1 MGYEITML
9 DFISENY
16 QDIILNTARIF
27 SSMFEIML
35 AFILTN
41 NFFKPRPKAK
51 KYDYIAFV
59 LTATLVIFLQEYT
72 DIGYWKYL
80 VEGVLLSGILI
91 LLYSGRLRHKT
102 EAIVIFASLL
112 TVSVLISNLLYSVI
126 SGQMDFI
133 PEKGTAFGSLLRITL
148 TNVTL
153 IPLSVLL
160 SVILKGFG
168 KGSSVLR
175 IWLSL
180 LLVPAVTLITF
191 SVFQYIIESYELNQQ
206 IKAYIYI
213 SCIGII
219 IINVVVFVLFWL
231 NQRQLG
237 IKRENDLLTAQ
248 INQQQMGIKN
258 LENAYNRTRNFRHDI
273 KNHLLTLNILAE
285 NGNVEEIRKYIREM
299 NGIIDE
305 SSYIRITG
313 ISAVDAILNEKLYE
327 AQSDSITT
335 NYDVMNME
343 KNSIKPVDMCI
354 IISNALDNAIEAN
367 RKIEDPEK
375 RYIKL
380 KMHGDETYSVISV
393 SNPAVTAPVRVNQ
406 NSYATSKKDAVNHGF
421 GLKSIESTAKKYDG
435 EMLTK
440 FEDGV
445 FTLVIK
451 LNAIS

>member
-1 MGYEITML
+1 ML
-9 DFISENY
+9 EFISENY

-27 SSMFEIML
+27 SSVFEIML

-41 NFFKPRPKAK
+41 NFFKARPAAK
-51 KYDYIAFV
+51 KFDYIPFV
-59 LTATLVIFLQEYT
+59 LIASLIIFLQEYT
-72 DIGYWKYL
+72 EIGYYKYV
-80 VEGVLLSGILI
+80 VELVLLSLLLI
-91 LLYSGRLRHKT
+91 FIYGGKLKHKI
-102 EAIVIFASLL
+102 EAIVIFSSIL
-112 TVSVLISNLLYSVI
+112 TVSVIVSNLLYGI
-126 SGQMDFI
+126 ITGQLNTAPDS
-133 PEKGTAFGSLLRITL
+133 PTAFGSLLRITL
-148 TNVTL
+148 ANVTL

-248 INQQQMGIKN
+248 INQQEMGIKN

-273 KNHLLTLNILAE
+273 KNHMLTLNILAE
-285 NGNVEEIRKYIREM
+285 NGNIEEIKKYIREM

-313 ISAVDAILNEKLYE
+313 ISAVDAILNEKLYA

-354 IISNALDNAIEAN
+354 ILSNALDNAIEAN

-380 KMHGDETYSVISV
+380 KIHGNDTFSIISV
-393 SNPAVTAPVRVNQ
+393 SNPTEAAPVKVNQ
-406 NSYATSKKDAVNHGF
+406 NSYLTSKRDSGNHGF

-440 FEDGV
+440 YEDGI

>member
-1 MGYEITML
+1 ML
-9 DFISENY
+9 ETISENY

-27 SSMFEIML
+27 SSVFEIML
-35 AFILTN
+35 AFLLVN

-51 KYDYIAFV
+51 KLDYIAYV
-59 LTATLVIFLQEYT
+59 VIATFIIFLQEYT
-72 DIGYWKYL
+72 DIGYYKYV
-80 VEGVLLSGILI
+80 VECVLLALLLIFMYQGKPKYKAEAIAVFSGIL
-91 LLYSGRLRHKT
+91 
-102 EAIVIFASLL
+102 A
-112 TVSVLISNLLYSVI
+112 VSVFVSNILFSVI
-126 SGQMDFI
+126 TKQMGLL
-133 PEKGTAFGSLLRITL
+133 PETATSFDALLKITL
-148 TNVTL
+148 SNVTM
-153 IPLSVLL
+153 IPLAVLV
-160 SVILKGFG
+160 SVILKGFS
-168 KGSSVLR
+168 KGSAAFR
-175 IWLSL
+175 IWISL

-191 SVFQYIIESYELNQQ
+191 SVFQYIIETYELNNQ
-206 IKAYIYI
+206 IKTAIYL

-219 IINVVVFVLFWL
+219 IINVVVFVLFWF

-248 INQQQMGIKN
+248 IYAQEVSIKN

-273 KNHLLTLNILAE
+273 KNHMLTMSILAE
-285 NGNVEEIRKYIREM
+285 SGNIEEIKKYIREM

-313 ISAVDAILNEKLYE
+313 ISAVDAILNEKLYA

-354 IISNALDNAIEAN
+354 ILSNALDNAIEAN
-367 RKIEDPEK
+367 RRIEDPEK
-375 RYIKL
+375 RFIKL
-380 KMHGDETYSVISV
+380 KMHGNHNFSVISV
-393 SNPAVTAPVRVNQ
+393 TNPAVSAPAKALGK
-406 NSYATSKKDAVNHGF
+406 SYLTSKKDVENHGF

-451 LNAIS
+451 LNASQ

>member
-9 DFISENY
+9 EFISENY

-27 SSMFEIML
+27 SSVFEIML
-35 AFILTN
+35 AFILAN
-41 NFFKPRPKAK
+41 NFFKPRPKVK
-51 KYDYIAFV
+51 KADYVAFV
-59 LTATLVIFLQEYT
+59 LTASLVIFLQEYT

-91 LLYSGRLRHKT
+91 VLFSGRLKHKI

-112 TVSVLISNLLYSVI
+112 TVSVLVSNLLYGTI
-126 SGQMDFI
+126 SAQMNFN
-133 PEKGTAFGSLLRITL
+133 PEGTTAFGSLLRITL

-191 SVFQYIIESYELNQQ
+191 SVFQYIIESYDINQQ

-248 INQQQMGIKN
+248 INQQQMGIRN

-273 KNHLLTLNILAE
+273 KNHLLTLSILAE
-285 NGNVEEIRKYIREM
+285 NGNVEEIKKYIREM

-313 ISAVDAILNEKLYE
+313 MSAVDAILNEKLYE

-354 IISNALDNAIEAN
+354 ILSNALDNAIEAN

-393 SNPAVTAPVRVNQ
+393 SNPITEAPVKINQ
-406 NSYATSKKDAVNHGF
+406 HTYATSKKDVLNHGF

-440 FEDGV
+440 VEDGA

>member
-1 MGYEITML
+1 M
-9 DFISENY
+9 
-16 QDIILNTARIF
+16 
-27 SSMFEIML
+27 
-35 AFILTN
+35 
-41 NFFKPRPKAK
+41 
-51 KYDYIAFV
+51 
-59 LTATLVIFLQEYT
+59 
-72 DIGYWKYL
+72 
-80 VEGVLLSGILI
+80 
-91 LLYSGRLRHKT
+91 
-102 EAIVIFASLL
+102 
-112 TVSVLISNLLYSVI
+112 
-126 SGQMDFI
+126 
-133 PEKGTAFGSLLRITL
+133 
-148 TNVTL
+148 
-153 IPLSVLL
+153 
-160 SVILKGFG
+160 
-168 KGSSVLR
+168 
-175 IWLSL
+175 
-180 LLVPAVTLITF
+180 
-191 SVFQYIIESYELNQQ
+191 
-206 IKAYIYI
+206 
-213 SCIGII
+213 
-219 IINVVVFVLFWL
+219 VVFVLFWL

-343 KNSIKPVDMCI
+343 KNSIRPVDMCI
-354 IISNALDNAIEAN
+354 ILSNALDNAIEAN

-393 SNPAVTAPVRVNQ
+393 TNPAAAAPVRANQ
-406 NSYATSKKDAVNHGF
+406 NSYVTSKRDAANHGF

>member
-1 MGYEITML
+1 ML
-9 DFISENY
+9 EFISENY

-27 SSMFEIML
+27 SSVFEIML

-41 NFFKPRPKAK
+41 NFFKVRPKAK
-51 KYDYIAFV
+51 KFDYIPFV
-59 LTATLVIFLQEYT
+59 LIASLIIFLQEYT
-72 DIGYWKYL
+72 EIGYLKYL
-80 VEGVLLSGILI
+80 IELVLLSLLLIIMYAGKLKHKIEAILI
-91 LLYSGRLRHKT
+91 FSSILAISVLVSDLLYGIIT
-102 EAIVIFASLL
+102 
-112 TVSVLISNLLYSVI
+112 
-126 SGQMDFI
+126 GQLNAE
-133 PEKGTAFGSLLRITL
+133 PESSTAFGSLLRITL
-148 TNVTL
+148 ANVTL
-153 IPLSVLL
+153 IPLAVLL

-248 INQQQMGIKN
+248 INQQEMGIKN

-273 KNHLLTLNILAE
+273 KNHMLTLNILAE
-285 NGNVEEIRKYIREM
+285 NGNIEEIKKYIREM

-354 IISNALDNAIEAN
+354 ILSNALDNAIEAN
-367 RKIEDPEK
+367 RKIEDPER
-375 RYIKL
+375 RYIKM
-380 KMHGDETYSVISV
+380 KIHGNESFSIISV
-393 SNPAVTAPVRVNQ
+393 SNPTKAAPVKVNQ
-406 NSYATSKKDAVNHGF
+406 NSYLTSKKDSGNHGF

-440 FEDGV
+440 YEDGV

>member
-1 MGYEITML
+1 ML
-9 DFISENY
+9 ELISENY

-27 SSMFEIML
+27 SSVFEIML
-35 AFILTN
+35 AFLLIN
-41 NFFKPRPKAK
+41 NFFKPKPKIK
-51 KYDYIAFV
+51 KYDYIPFV
-59 LTATLVIFLQEYT
+59 LIAALIIFLQEYT
-72 DIGYWKYL
+72 EIGYLKYL
-80 VEGVLLSGILI
+80 IECI
-91 LLYSGRLRHKT
+91 LLTVMLIILYTGKLKYKI
-102 EAIVIFASLL
+102 EAIVIFSSLL
-112 TVSVLISNLLYSVI
+112 TVSVLFSNLIFSIVT
-126 SGQMDFI
+126 GNMDI
-133 PEKGTAFGSLLRITL
+133 QTETASSFSTLLRLTL
-148 TNVTL
+148 SNVTM
-153 IPLSVLL
+153 IPLAVLVSVLL
-160 SVILKGFG
+160 KGFS
-168 KGSSVLR
+168 KGSIAFR

-191 SVFQYIIESYELNQQ
+191 SVFQYIIESFELNKQ

-219 IINVVVFVLFWL
+219 IINIVVFVLFWI
-231 NQRQLG
+231 NQRQSV

-248 INQQQMGIKN
+248 LSLQETSIKN

-273 KNHLLTLNILAE
+273 KNHMLTLSILAE
-285 NGNVEEIRKYIREM
+285 NGNIEDIKKYIREM

-327 AQSDSITT
+327 AQGDSITT

-354 IISNALDNAIEAN
+354 ILSNALDNAIEAN

-380 KMHGDETYSVISV
+380 KMHGDETFTVLSV
-393 SNPAVTAPVRVNQ
+393 SNPSVSAPVKIDS
-406 NSYATSKKDAVNHGF
+406 NSYLTSKKDARNHGF
-421 GLKSIESTAKKYDG
+421 GLKSIESTARKYDG

-440 FEDGV
+440 YEDGV

-451 LNAIS
+451 LNALTE